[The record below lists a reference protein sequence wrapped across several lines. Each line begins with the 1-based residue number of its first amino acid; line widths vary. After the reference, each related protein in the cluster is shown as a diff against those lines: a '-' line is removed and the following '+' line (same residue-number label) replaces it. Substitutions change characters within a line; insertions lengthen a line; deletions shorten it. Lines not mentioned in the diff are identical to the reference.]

1 MSVNAAYHHVLS
13 ACAALMAVAL
23 VIGSAAAEEKSA
35 PTFKIQC
42 RKANDSVTVV
52 PEKERML
59 LKVNSEMGI
68 GTATIELK
76 SGEWP
81 ATVTFQFRYPDHGFK
96 YLSSFELSNGRMKL
110 SGSVDEADKMPLRLA
125 DAEGKFDYK
134 AEPAGHLTF
143 HAEKKDTGIEVTLPA
158 NLLIGSKQI
167 QLQWIDLYR

>member
-1 MSVNAAYHHVLS
+1 MSLKTSYRDALGACTFLILIGLAASSMVF
-13 ACAALMAVAL
+13 
-23 VIGSAAAEEKSA
+23 EEKSA

-52 PEKERML
+52 EEKERML

-68 GTATIELK
+68 GTATIDLK

-110 SGSVDEADKMPLRLA
+110 SGSVDEADKMPLRIA
-125 DAEGKFDYK
+125 DADGKFDYR
-134 AEPAGHLTF
+134 AEPAGHLTL

-167 QLQWIDLYR
+167 QIQWIDLYR